1 MRGRGGAVLAD
12 LDRPPPMKGAWIV
25 DQGAVDVTAAFR
37 VTRRIHEERTP
48 FQYLEVYESPL
59 FGRMLVLDGA
69 VQTTEGDEFVYHEM
83 LAHPALCTH
92 PAPRHV
98 LIIGGGDGG
107 LLEEVLKHPVERV
120 TMVEIDEAVIR
131 AGREYL
137 PAICGRAF
145 EDPRTALVI
154 GDGIA
159 YVRETTDQFDVVLID
174 STDPEGPAIGL
185 FAEEF
190 YAQVARR
197 LGPDGMVVAQ
207 SGSAVYQ
214 QELIRMVRRHLR
226 PSFPVIRTYVAT
238 VMAYP
243 GVLWSFTIG
252 SLAPDPARVRD
263 ADIARRV
270 AGFALKYYTPSRHHA
285 AFDLPPYLRGDIE
298 AE

>member
-1 MRGRGGAVLAD
+1 
-12 LDRPPPMKGAWIV
+12 MKGAWIT
-25 DQGAVDVTAAFR
+25 DQGATEVTAAFR
-37 VTRRIHEERTP
+37 VTRKVHEERTP
-48 FQYLEVYESPL
+48 YQHLEIYESPL

-92 PAPRHV
+92 PAPRRV

-107 LLEEVLKHPVERV
+107 LLEEVLKHPVEQV

-159 YVRETTDQFDVVLID
+159 YVDEAGGRFDVVVVD
-174 STDPEGPAIGL
+174 STDPEGPATGL
-185 FAEEF
+185 FAEAF
-190 YAQVARR
+190 YARVAQR
-197 LGPDGMVVAQ
+197 LAPGGLVVVQ

-226 PSFPVIRTYVAT
+226 PSFPVIRTFVAT

-243 GVLWSFTIG
+243 GVLWSFTMG
-252 SLAPDPARVRD
+252 SLAPDPVRAQD
-263 ADIARRV
+263 ADIARRI
-270 AGFALKYYTPSRHHA
+270 AGLELKYYTASRHFA
-285 AFDLPPYLRGDIE
+285 AFDLPPYLRAAVE
-298 AE
+298 TE

>member
-1 MRGRGGAVLAD
+1 
-12 LDRPPPMKGAWIV
+12 MKGAWII

-48 FQYLEVYESPL
+48 YQHLEVYESPL

-92 PAPRHV
+92 PAPRRV

-107 LLEEVLKHPVERV
+107 LLEEVLKHPVEQV

-137 PAICGRAF
+137 PTICGRAF
-145 EDPRTALVI
+145 EDSRTALVI

-159 YVRETTDQFDVVLID
+159 YVRDTTDRFDVVLID

-197 LGPDGMVVAQ
+197 LGPDGVVVVQ

-214 QELIRMVRRHLR
+214 QELIRLVRRHLR
-226 PSFPVIRTYVAT
+226 PSFPVIRTFVAT

-243 GVLWSFTIG
+243 GVLWSFTMG
-252 SLAPDPARVRD
+252 SLTRDPAGVRD
-263 ADIARRV
+263 IEIARRV
-270 AGFALKYYTPSRHHA
+270 AGFRLKYYTSARHHP
-285 AFDLPPYLRGDIE
+285 AFDLPPYLRSEVE
-298 AE
+298 AAE

>member
-1 MRGRGGAVLAD
+1 
-12 LDRPPPMKGAWIV
+12 MKGAWIT
-25 DQGAVDVTAAFR
+25 DQGAVDITSMFR

-48 FQYLEVYESPL
+48 YQHLEIYESPL

-92 PAPRHV
+92 PAPRRV

-120 TMVEIDEAVIR
+120 AMVEIDEAVVR
-131 AGREYL
+131 TGRQYL
-137 PAICGRAF
+137 PAICGQAF
-145 EDPRTALVI
+145 EDPRTQLVI

-159 YVRETTDQFDVVLID
+159 YVRETRDRFDAVLID
-174 STDPEGPAIGL
+174 STDPEGPAVGL

-190 YAQVARR
+190 YAEVARR
-197 LGPDGMVVAQ
+197 LTPDGLIAVQ

-214 QELIRMVRRHLR
+214 RELIRMVRRNLR
-226 PSFPVIRTYVAT
+226 SSFPIVRTFVAT

-243 GVLWSFTIG
+243 GVLWSFTMG
-252 SLAPDPARVRD
+252 SLTRDPLQVGDIEIAGRI
-263 ADIARRV
+263 ADFR
-270 AGFALKYYTPSRHHA
+270 LKYYTPLGHRG
-285 AFDLPPYLRGDIE
+285 AFDLPPYLRGAVE
-298 AE
+298 SE